1 MKTLKFK
8 TNARCSGCT
17 ARMAEVLDGKVG
29 KENWSLDLE
38 SPDKVL
44 TVTSEL
50 SAEEIISLISALRF
64 KIELIG

>member
-17 ARMAEVLDGKVG
+17 VRMAEVLDGKVG